1 MEFVLVGATLIDG
14 TGGNPVEN
22 AAVHVKNG
30 RIAWVG
36 SASDMPDSA
45 KNAPQQDISGKWLL
59 PGLIDAHIHVCYNG
73 EESVFVLLEKDRDL
87 LVLEAV
93 QTLGKLLAHGVTTVR
108 DIGGEKYIEMSLR
121 TAVNAGYIK
130 GPRMK
135 TSGKVIAM
143 TGGHAHFIA
152 READGPDEM
161 RKAAREQIKAGADTV
176 KLMATGGSATPGQDI
191 MASQFT
197 VEEMKAAVEAAH
209 AMGRTVAAHCHGT
222 GGIKNC
228 MLAGVDSIE
237 HGTYLDDETADMMV
251 KNGAS
256 LVLTLGVGNPDLTS
270 YPLTPTQKA
279 DAERRKP
286 MIEQG
291 VVQIRKTIDLARSKG
306 IFLGSGSDAG
316 GNPLAPHRFSMAREL
331 EMLVENGIPEMEAL
345 TIVTG
350 NNAKI
355 LRMEKDIGTV
365 EAGKFADLLVIDADP
380 LQNISNVR
388 EISTVYK
395 GGEVVHSN

>member
-1 MEFVLVGATLIDG
+1 MEYVLAGATLIDG
-14 TGGNPVEN
+14 SGAEAVAN
-22 AAVHVKNG
+22 AAVHVQDE

-36 SASDMPDSA
+36 QMDALPA
-45 KNAPQQDISGKWLL
+45 AAQNAPSVDCFGKWLL

-73 EESVFVLLEKDRDL
+73 AESVFALLERHRDA

-93 QTLGKLLAHGVTTVR
+93 DTVRRILSHGTTTVR

-121 TAVNAGYIK
+121 NAIQAGFIQ

-135 TSGKVIAM
+135 TSGRVISM

-152 READGPDEM
+152 READGPDEV

-197 VEEMKAAVEAAH
+197 VGEIKAATETAH
-209 AMGRTVAAHCHGT
+209 MMGRTVAAHCHGT

-251 KNGAS
+251 ANGAS
-256 LVLTLGVGNPDLTS
+256 LVLTLGVGDPDLES
-270 YPLTPTQKA
+270 YPLSPVQKA

-286 MIEQG
+286 MIEKG
-291 VVQIRKTIDLARSKG
+291 VRQIRKTIALARSKG
-306 IFLGSGSDAG
+306 VFLGSGSDAG
-316 GNPLAPHRFSMAREL
+316 GNPLAPHHYSMAREL
-331 EMLVENGIPEMEAL
+331 ELLVKNGIPAMEAI
-345 TIVTG
+345 TIATL

-355 LRMEKDIGTV
+355 LRWDNDIGSI
-365 EAGKFADLLVIDADP
+365 EPGKLADLLVINGDP
-380 LQNISNVR
+380 LKNISSVR
-388 EISTVYK
+388 NISAVYK
-395 GGEVVHSN
+395 GGQIVQT

>member
-1 MEFVLVGATLIDG
+1 MDFVLTGATLIDG
-14 TGGNPVEN
+14 TGADPLSNG
-22 AAVHVKNG
+22 AVHVKDG
-30 RIAWVG
+30 KIVWVG
-36 SASDMPDSA
+36 AAAALPEDA
-45 KNAPQQDISGKWLL
+45 KNAPQKDISGKWLL

-73 EESVFVLLEKDRDL
+73 AESVFALLERDRDD

-93 QTLGKLLAHGVTTVR
+93 DTVGRILSHGTTTVR

-121 TAVNAGYIK
+121 KAINNGWIK

-135 TSGKVIAM
+135 TSGKVLAM

-152 READGPDEM
+152 READGPDEL

-197 VEEMKAAVEAAH
+197 VEEMAAAVDAAH
-209 AMGRTVAAHCHGT
+209 SMGRTVAAHCHGT

-251 KNGAS
+251 KNGAT
-256 LVLTLGVGNPDLTS
+256 LVLTLGVGNPDLER
-270 YPLTPTQKA
+270 YPLSPVQQA
-279 DAERRKP
+279 DAVRRKP
-286 MIEQG
+286 MIEKG
-291 VVQIRKTIDLARSKG
+291 VKQIRKTIELAQSKG

-316 GNPLAPHRFSMAREL
+316 GNPLAPHYYSMAREL
-331 EMLVENGIPEMEAL
+331 ELLVDNGIPEMEAIK
-345 TIVTG
+345 IVTH
-350 NNAKI
+350 NNAKV
-355 LRMEKDIGTV
+355 LKWEHEIGTI
-365 EAGKFADLLVIDADP
+365 EAGKFADLLVIEGDP
-380 LQNISNVR
+380 LADIKNVR
-388 EISTVYK
+388 NVVMVYK
-395 GGEVVHSN
+395 GGEKV